1 MCFKG
6 EGTFFLVNIVMKLK
20 IIVLKGPLL
29 KDEGE
34 WRYSLFYY
42 GKTFKILPNQE
53 SVAQVFTN
61 FLCDTQNVFAI
72 WHHDIEILRF

>member
-1 MCFKG
+1 MDLNTKHNLLMCFKG
-6 EGTFFLVNIVMKLK
+6 ERTFFLVNIFMKLK
-20 IIVLKGPLL
+20 IIVL

-61 FLCDTQNVFAI
+61 LICDT
-72 WHHDIEILRF
+72 